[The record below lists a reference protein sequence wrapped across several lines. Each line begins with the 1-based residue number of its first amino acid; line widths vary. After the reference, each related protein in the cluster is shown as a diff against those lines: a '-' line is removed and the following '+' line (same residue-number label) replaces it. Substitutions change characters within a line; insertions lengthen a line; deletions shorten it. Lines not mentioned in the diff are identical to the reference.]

1 MPASS
6 RPSPFP
12 RPCEPLRAPLDELVA
27 CLAQLEETDPRAHA
41 ALAALED
48 LGPAA
53 IAPLVASFHR
63 CAGAD
68 LRARYAEALLRCQAP
83 KHDRVLEAFVRMLED
98 DPVRGASYLSEQG
111 DRRAVPDLSRALD
124 RAALVPEKDV
134 DWFSNEDV
142 VALASAILRLG
153 GKLMAGQQAKLD
165 EVLRRRDACWE
176 AGLPFEDEDE
186 DGEEEDSEP

>member
-6 RPSPFP
+6 RASPFP
-12 RPCEPLRAPLDELVA
+12 RPCEPLRAPVAELVA

-53 IAPLVASFHR
+53 VAPLVAAFHR

-68 LRARYAEALLRCQAP
+68 LRARHAEALLRCQAP
-83 KHDRVLEAFVRMLED
+83 GHDRVLEAFVRMLED

-111 DRRAVPDLSRALD
+111 DRRALPDLSRALD
-124 RAALVPEKDV
+124 RAALVPETDV

-142 VALASAILRLG
+142 VALASAIVRLG
-153 GKLMAGQQAKLD
+153 GELTVGQQAKLD
-165 EVLRRRDACWE
+165 EVLQRRDACWE
-176 AGLPFEDEDE
+176 AGLPFEDD
-186 DGEEEDSEP
+186 DGEEHEGIRA